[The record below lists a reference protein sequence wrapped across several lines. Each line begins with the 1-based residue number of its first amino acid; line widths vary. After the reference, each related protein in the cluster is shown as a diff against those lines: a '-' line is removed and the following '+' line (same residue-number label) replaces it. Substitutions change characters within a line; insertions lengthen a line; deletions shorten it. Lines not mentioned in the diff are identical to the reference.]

1 MLIQAAACSGTFNA
15 CGGDPTGTWDLTS
28 MCIDGDLV
36 SGLNAEMAADYPACG
51 DTFSAASVAFGG
63 SVTYGAGKYSFDA
76 TMEITETFAYTPA
89 CVSELSGGVA
99 LSASVCTQLEQG
111 LNREAGGK
119 ATCSYA
125 GTNCNC
131 QGTLTQTNTTS
142 GTYTFSGATIIEDSG
157 TSYGFCVSGD
167 TMTQR
172 ESVAGDAYGV
182 TQMKKR

>member
-1 MLIQAAACSGTFNA
+1 
-15 CGGDPTGTWDLTS
+15 

-36 SGLNAEMAADYPACG
+36 PGLNAEMAADYPACG
-51 DTFSAASVAFGG
+51 TTFSAASVAIGG

-76 TMEITETFAYTPA
+76 TMEIAETFAYTPA
-89 CVSELSGGVA
+89 CVSALSGGVA
-99 LSASVCTQLEQG
+99 LSASVCSEMEQG
-111 LNREAGGK
+111 LNSADGGK

-131 QGTLTQTNTTS
+131 QGTITQTNSTS
-142 GTYTFSGATIIEDSG
+142 GTYTVSGATITEDSG
-157 TSYGFCVSGD
+157 TSYDFCVSGD

-172 ESVAGDAYGV
+172 ESVAGDVYGV